1 MNRIKYCVAGSLLA
15 ASMLALTGCG
25 SYDVNIRVEPIP
37 AEEVAD
43 NMNTIRIHVDADDV
57 GVSVDNGIEVSAG
70 TFAETAEAKE
80 GVSDETLSEAPTLE
94 CTPYYYCE
102 DANCEGHTNPD
113 DTCKTATEETEY
125 VDDEEI
131 DYYNLY
137 LTYDRFEDG
146 KLYFIDDGADVDVE
160 FVVAL
165 ENILGDIEYMEAGD
179 SVLICFNGKFINSND
194 DVTPIADA
202 TYMALGNGVLY
213 LISSSYDENW
223 KEVNTY
229 TMMDLS
235 TGTQYRF
242 INGHDIESPCA
253 IGVDPITGLVL
264 ITSRKKYPNAEGVP
278 TVSYTKDGY
287 VACYTPIGDFITKL
301 DCGVNPGAMLF
312 KSHTETRMFQ
322 N

>member
-179 SVLICFNGKFINSND
+179 SVLICFNGKFINSNELDTVYYILNNSYAGGFYD
-194 DVTPIADA
+194 DHVENDIDDEENEEDEYSEDNVTSEGLKSSGSALAEEEKAKEEVSVSEDSKEGAASDTNDADA
-202 TYMALGNGVLY
+202 LGAVTDIISDALNKPTQT
-213 LISSSYDENW
+213 SSKW
-223 KEVNTY
+223 
-229 TMMDLS
+229 
-235 TGTQYRF
+235 F
-242 INGHDIESPCA
+242 H
-253 IGVDPITGLVL
+253 
-264 ITSRKKYPNAEGVP
+264 
-278 TVSYTKDGY
+278 
-287 VACYTPIGDFITKL
+287 
-301 DCGVNPGAMLF
+301 
-312 KSHTETRMFQ
+312 
-322 N
+322 